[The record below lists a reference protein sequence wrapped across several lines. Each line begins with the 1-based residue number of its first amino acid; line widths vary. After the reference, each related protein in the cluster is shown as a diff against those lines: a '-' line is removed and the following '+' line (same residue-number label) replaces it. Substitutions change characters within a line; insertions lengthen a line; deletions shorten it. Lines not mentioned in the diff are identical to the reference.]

1 MRTGVRLRTVLL
13 LVGLVATVVAAG
25 LVAFVTLTTVR
36 ARLEGRIGA
45 ELLDAILRDAAAG
58 ALAAACLAFL
68 VLAPI
73 LLWLARRLAHPLH
86 RLRAATVRLA
96 DAETSVPEVGGIAEI
111 HALATALAELGEAYR
126 RALAPLTRERDELA
140 RLIDSVGEGI
150 VQVDGGGRAVRANR
164 TARAMLGLPAE
175 VAGRPLAV
183 LLRNAELRHALESA
197 ARGEAVRSFEIAQD
211 DRRILVIAHALGEP
225 AGAVGV
231 LVDITEIRRLEGVRR
246 DFVANASHELKTPLT
261 SIRGYTETLLGDD
274 LPDETRRDFLETV
287 RQNAIRLQRIVD
299 DLLDLSRIE
308 SGGWKPDFHD
318 VDLASA
324 ASEAWH
330 ALQDRAAEKQ
340 IRFQVDVAC
349 DPVLPADPV
358 AIRQIYANL
367 LENAIRYT
375 APGGSVSVRIRREEP
390 EEATATRR
398 RALRH
403 PIVGNPFLARTGQ
416 PPEPPAAWVVVEV
429 ADTGT
434 GIPGDALPRIFERF
448 YRVDT
453 ARSRAEGGTGLGLAI
468 VKHLV
473 ESMGGE
479 IAAESTLG
487 RGTTMRFRLPVREDA
502 NPEPQALHRYNAVTG
517 P

>member
-246 DFVANASHELKTPLT
+246 DFVANVSHELKTPLT

-274 LPDETRRDFLETV
+274 LPDETRRQFLETV
-287 RQNAIRLQRIVD
+287 RQNANRLQRIVE

-308 SGGWKPDFHD
+308 SGGWKPDFHEL
-318 VDLASA
+318 DLAA
-324 ASEAWH
+324 AANEAWRE
-330 ALQDRAAEKQ
+330 LEDRAREKG
-340 IRFQVDVAC
+340 IRFHVDVAS
-349 DPVLPADPV
+349 DPVLSADPV
-358 AIRQIYANL
+358 AIRQIYSNL

-375 APGGSVSVRIRREEP
+375 PHGGSVSVRIHA
-390 EEATATRR
+390 EAPAETTTAPRR
-398 RALRH
+398 RAPRH

-434 GIPGDALPRIFERF
+434 GIPGDALPRVFERF
-448 YRVDT
+448 YRVDP

-468 VKHLV
+468 VRHLV

-479 IAAESTLG
+479 ITATSALG
-487 RGTTMRFRLPVREDA
+487 KGTTIRFRLPLRESPTPA
-502 NPEPQALHRYNAVTG
+502 TPG